1 MVEDASARGRRP
13 DIHPLIISPPLPSQS
28 STRLEKNK
36 RNETPLA
43 GGGGS
48 HGDEK
53 TYLPVIPIRMQGQ
66 TCVETN
72 PSECPSQPPQRQH
85 PNLQPLSPRLLY
97 KTIRAPNLPP
107 PPRLLHPPHRGRRSA
122 TLREHRHCQRQG
134 DSAFRAKKWR
144 FRFLSQKV
152 EVPLFEPKG
161 GEHLWARKR
170 ALWPSLEARRGQ
182 VTRPTWSTTPPHT
195 RAPPL
200 AHPPPYTPHSHTHYS
215 PPSGAMWMILP
226 FAVYTLARV

>member
-107 PPRLLHPPHRGRRSA
+107 PPPPPPTPQGPSIGHPA
-122 TLREHRHCQRQG
+122 
-134 DSAFRAKKWR
+134 RASPLPAPRR
-144 FRFLSQKV
+144 FRFSSQKM
-152 EVPLFEPKG
+152 EISLFEPKG
-161 GEHLWARKR
+161 GGSA
-170 ALWPSLEARRGQ
+170 
-182 VTRPTWSTTPPHT
+182 
-195 RAPPL
+195 
-200 AHPPPYTPHSHTHYS
+200 
-215 PPSGAMWMILP
+215 
-226 FAVYTLARV
+226 F